1 MNMKYYVC
9 LQVFENKVFVEWD
22 KVPPIPT
29 IDCNCSEKYWNW
41 VIAASSGVAGSRM
54 PAAGDISIMLLVVS
68 VGGGTKCL

>member
-29 IDCNCSEKYWNW
+29 IDCNCSE
-41 VIAASSGVAGSRM
+41 
-54 PAAGDISIMLLVVS
+54 SIETEL
-68 VGGGTKCL
+68 